1 MSQPCELG
9 ITMLKRLARYLAG
22 VPRLAQRFERQR
34 PPGFLIG
41 YSDSDHAGCL
51 RTRRSTSC
59 AVIMYGKHMIKFLS
73 ATQKVEAL
81 SSAESEWY
89 ALVRTASVAIGV
101 TNLSKDLG
109 LNVDLRLAGDATAA
123 SGIAH
128 RRGAGRVRHIE
139 VGTLWLQR
147 LVVEKI
153 ITFSREPGKDN
164 VADLGTKHV
173 DATTLNRIIDK
184 LGYVRVDGRSSLA
197 LRASLSSLE
206 PAAQRATE

>member
-1 MSQPCELG
+1 
-9 ITMLKRLARYLAG
+9 
-22 VPRLAQRFERQR
+22 
-34 PPGFLIG
+34 
-41 YSDSDHAGCL
+41 
-51 RTRRSTSC
+51 
-59 AVIMYGKHMIKFLS
+59 MYGKHMIKFLS

-101 TNLSKDLG
+101 RNLSKDLG
-109 LNVDLRLAGDATAA
+109 LKVDLRLAGDATAA

-147 LVVEKI
+147 LAVDKI

-184 LGYVRVDGRSSLA
+184 LGYVKVDGRSSLA
-197 LRASLSSLE
+197 LRASLNVLE
-206 PAAQRATE
+206 PATQRATEEK

>member
-1 MSQPCELG
+1 
-9 ITMLKRLARYLAG
+9 
-22 VPRLAQRFERQR
+22 
-34 PPGFLIG
+34 
-41 YSDSDHAGCL
+41 
-51 RTRRSTSC
+51 
-59 AVIMYGKHMIKFLS
+59 MIKFLR

-109 LNVDLRLAGDATAA
+109 LKVDLRLAGDATAA

-128 RRGAGRVRHIE
+128 RRGAGRARHIE

-153 ITFSREPGKDN
+153 ITLSREPGKDN

-173 DATTLNRIIDK
+173 DATTLT
-184 LGYVRVDGRSSLA
+184 
-197 LRASLSSLE
+197 AS
-206 PAAQRATE
+206 